1 MGLQAAL
8 PEFQKLGAEVYAITA
23 DTPQQVAR
31 AINEWK
37 LTFIVIV
44 DPARETI
51 RQYGVL
57 DANTSLAVPSTFVID
72 RQGIVR
78 YRHIGTSAA
87 DRPDVQ
93 EVVEAVRKIAGA
105 SKP

>member
-23 DTPQQVAR
+23 DMPEQVAR

-44 DPARETI
+44 DPARDTI

-57 DANTSLAVPSTFVID
+57 NANTYLAVPSTFVID

-87 DRPDVQ
+87 DRPDVG
-93 EVVEAVRKIAGA
+93 EVLEAVRKIGGA
-105 SKP
+105 AKP